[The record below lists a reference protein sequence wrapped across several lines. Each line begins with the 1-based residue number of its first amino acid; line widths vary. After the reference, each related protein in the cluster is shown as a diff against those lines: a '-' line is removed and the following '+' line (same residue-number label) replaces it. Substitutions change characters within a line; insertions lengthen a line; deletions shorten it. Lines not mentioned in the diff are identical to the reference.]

1 MSVVSLLSGLGILNA
16 GLMPDSEQFARLKDI
31 VSVLLGMH
39 SHVGESVC
47 NVMVCFRLWVMPCF
61 KAVRKKS
68 GASVVLKW
76 I

>member
-16 GLMPDSEQFARLKDI
+16 GLMPGSEQFARLKDI

-47 NVMVCFRLWVMPCF
+47 NVMVCVLLWVMPCF
-61 KAVRKKS
+61 QAIRKKS
-68 GASVVLKW
+68 GAPVVLKW